1 MVQPLFLEADFSA
14 LSRNFSCFSRLAAV
28 LCSTRS
34 ATAGQCN
41 VVSWQCRVVLH
52 PELPCSS
59 SAQLSRRSETVILKG
74 DAANMGTAE
83 SVCIAVFNLGDLLV
97 NGAVG

>member
-28 LCSTRS
+28 LCSARS

-41 VVSWQCRVVLH
+41 VISWQYRVVLH

-59 SAQLSRRSETVILKG
+59 AELIRRSETVILRG

-83 SVCIAVFNLGDLLV
+83 SVCIAVFNLGNLLV
-97 NGAVG
+97 DGAVG